1 MLHLAV
7 THDASHT
14 SSPGGGW
21 EHTAGGGGVTVA
33 AASTALVSTHKTLLC
48 CQTDGFWPHNK
59 VVVFICVTIRKLSV
73 LSNGQTFSLGGT
85 NDGIV

>member
-1 MLHLAV
+1 M
-7 THDASHT
+7 THDASHR
-14 SSPGGGW
+14 SSLGGGW
-21 EHTAGGGGVTVA
+21 AHTDDDTAGGGGVTVA
-33 AASTALVSTHKTLLC
+33 GASTPLVSTHKTLLC